1 MPSCIDEVMD
11 SLEQTRART
20 TSHFRNANLTLPDR
34 GSTQQGIIPGY
45 HPSGQSHFQ
54 EATVWNQNN
63 LSIVQQNMSQEERYQ
78 HLFQILNAA
87 IQIIAENDLQN
98 DHDKRDGGSSIQEGE
113 GNHSNDRDD
122 VAGND
127 DASFS

>member
-1 MPSCIDEVMD
+1 
-11 SLEQTRART
+11 
-20 TSHFRNANLTLPDR
+20 
-34 GSTQQGIIPGY
+34 
-45 HPSGQSHFQ
+45 
-54 EATVWNQNN
+54 
-63 LSIVQQNMSQEERYQ
+63 MSQEERYQ